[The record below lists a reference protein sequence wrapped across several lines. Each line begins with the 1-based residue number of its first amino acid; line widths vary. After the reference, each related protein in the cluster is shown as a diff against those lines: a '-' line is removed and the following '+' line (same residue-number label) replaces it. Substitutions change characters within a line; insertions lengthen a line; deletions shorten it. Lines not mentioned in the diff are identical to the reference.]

1 MEEEVV
7 ILVTEDDPG
16 HANLIR
22 KNLRR
27 GGVRNEI
34 RHFQDGQDIL
44 DFFFG
49 DTGPEKFDGQTGYV
63 LFLDIRMPKVDGI
76 DVLRRLKGDER
87 LRKIPVI
94 ILTTTDDPRE
104 IDRCYEL
111 GCNQY
116 ITKPLDYEKFVEA
129 VKYIGSGLMVN
140 QIPRIGTL

>member
-44 DFFFG
+44 DFFFE

-129 VKYIGSGLMVN
+129 VKCIGSGLMVN
-140 QIPRIGTL
+140 QIPCIGTL